1 MTYSVKVRKVGSFFW
16 KKYPRVKADLNMMQE
31 AGLAVR
37 VLILE
42 DESRV
47 EIPALQ
53 YEFVFCKKRFDA
65 IKKNM
70 EKEAG
75 QKINVD

>member
-1 MTYSVKVRKVGSFFW
+1 MKNQLFFRTL
-16 KKYPRVKADLNMMQE
+16 KKVKADFIGNDMPTP
-31 AGLAVR
+31 VR

-47 EIPALQ
+47 EIPTDGTV
-53 YEFVFCKKRFDA
+53 FVFDTNRFVH
-65 IKKNM
+65 IKQQM

-75 QKINVD
+75 QKIPT